1 MSLPYGKRVHVII
14 NPAAGQDRPVLGKLN
29 SVFQPAGVDWD
40 VFITKTEGDGRRL
53 AEQAVA
59 AGADVVA
66 AHGGDGTI
74 SEVANGLVGSSVP
87 LAILPGGTA
96 NVLSIELGIPN
107 DLAEAAALICGKSRL
122 CTVDVGQIDQ
132 SYFVQRAGVGLE
144 AQIVVQTDR
153 DSKVRLGW
161 LAYALSALH
170 VLSEPP
176 AEWYLLTL
184 DGRQVEAEGLA
195 CFIANAGSLG
205 LPGFNLAPTIDMSDG
220 LLDVVIIR
228 QADLTSLLSLAVSLI
243 EGSSNLGAIQHWQVR
258 EVSIQAKPP
267 QVVQSDGEIIGQTPF
282 TARILPQALQIIIP
296 ETGLEDASQ
305 Q

>member
-29 SVFQPAGVDWD
+29 NVFQPAGVDWD
-40 VFITKTEGDGRRL
+40 VFITKNKGDGRRL
-53 AEQAVA
+53 AEQAIA

-74 SEVANGLVGSSVP
+74 SEVANGLVGSKVP

-96 NVLSIELGIPN
+96 NVLSIELGISN
-107 DLAEAAALICGKSRL
+107 DLETAARLICGGSTLR
-122 CTVDVGQIDQ
+122 TVDVGQIDQ
-132 SYFVQRAGVGLE
+132 NYFVQRAGIGLE

-153 DSKVRLGW
+153 DSKMRLGW
-161 LAYALSALH
+161 LAYALSALN

-176 AEWYLLTL
+176 IERYLLTL
-184 DGRQVEAEGLA
+184 DGRQFEAEGLA
-195 CFIANAGSLG
+195 CFIANAGNLG

-228 QADLTSLLSLAVSLI
+228 QADLASLLSLAASLI
-243 EGSSNLGAIQHWQVR
+243 EGSPNFGGVQHWQVH
-258 EVSIQAKPP
+258 EVAIQAEPS
-267 QVVQSDGEIIGQTPF
+267 QVVQSDGEIIGRTPF
-282 TARILPQALQIIIP
+282 TARILPQALQIIVP
-296 ETGLEDASQ
+296 DTSSADTSQ